1 MTHTRRHA
9 LKQLALGTLGGAT
22 WGLPLTRAH
31 GQQDTYPS
39 RPVRV
44 VVPFAPGGSTDVL
57 ARQLFQV
64 LSKQWGQSV
73 VIDNRTGAGGIPG
86 AEVVAKAAPDGLTLL
101 LTLTS
106 LVQAPSLYTR
116 TKVPFDPLRDF
127 APISEL
133 GTTPIV
139 LVGQANN
146 PSYSDFKGLVQ
157 HAKADGQPVLYG
169 TFGLGSSGH
178 LSMEMVGHA
187 AKLRLQHVP
196 YKGEMPLLTDLL
208 SGNIPLGVIG
218 AMTARHQSSK
228 LRPLVLTGTSRT
240 SMLPGV
246 PTFQELGFP
255 GAERTGWYGL
265 FAPAGTPPAIVEKI
279 SRDAN
284 AALTLPEF
292 RARMDEQGVILKGT
306 TPAAFAAQMKEE
318 FAYWAE
324 VVRITGVHLD

>member
-9 LKQLALGTLGGAT
+9 LKQLALGALGGAA
-22 WGLPLTRAH
+22 WSLPLTRAQ
-31 GQQDTYPS
+31 GQSAAYPS

-44 VVPFAPGGSTDVL
+44 VVPYAAGGTTDVL
-57 ARQLFQV
+57 ARQLFQI

-86 AEVVAKAAPDGLTLL
+86 TEVVAKAAPDGLTLL
-101 LTLTS
+101 LTLTG

-139 LVGQANN
+139 LVGQPNN
-146 PSYSDFKGLVQ
+146 PSYSDLKGLVQ
-157 HAKADGQPVLYG
+157 HARADGQPVLYG

-187 AKLRLQHVP
+187 AKLRMQHVP

-208 SGNIPLGVIG
+208 SGHIPLGVIG
-218 AMTARHQSSK
+218 AMTARQQGDK
-228 LRPLVLTGTSRT
+228 LRPLAVTGTSRAPI
-240 SMLPGV
+240 LPDV
-246 PTFQELGFP
+246 PTFQEMGFS
-255 GAERTGWYGL
+255 GAERTGWFGL
-265 FAPAGTPPAIVEKI
+265 LAPAGTPQPIIEKI
-279 SRDAN
+279 SNDAS
-284 AALTLPEF
+284 AALALPEF
-292 RARMDEQGVILKGT
+292 RARMNDLGVILKGS

-324 VVRITGVHLD
+324 VVRITGGHLD